1 MSAGWARIWRREE
14 TVEEERDMFDVFY
27 CSFYEAFRVTHSEIC
42 QGMAFQT
49 DFVNMKS
56 QTEYTY

>member
-1 MSAGWARIWRREE
+1 MSFIAL
-14 TVEEERDMFDVFY
+14 F
-27 CSFYEAFRVTHSEIC
+27 SEAFRVTHSEIC

>member
-1 MSAGWARIWRREE
+1 M
-14 TVEEERDMFDVFY
+14 EEESDMFDVFY